1 MHISLLAALLLAST
15 LTLGAVPTTAPA
27 PALATETVTVVV
39 SALVSTRSVIKLNF
53 YNAPEKFL
61 KDGQVAIRL
70 LVRPEGKTS
79 IMIPVE
85 LTAGEWAVALTQD
98 LNNNDKLDKNF
109 LGIPTEPFAFSNNI
123 KPRLAAPT
131 FQECKFMVTG
141 PGQVINI
148 TSWNDF

>member
-1 MHISLLAALLLAST
+1 MTISPLAALLLAST
-15 LTLGAVPTTAPA
+15 LTLGAAPAAAPA
-27 PALATETVTVVV
+27 PAIATETVTVVV
-39 SALVSTRSVIKLNF
+39 SALTSTQSVIKLNF
-53 YNAPEKFL
+53 YNSPEKFL
-61 KDGQVAIRL
+61 KDGQMTIRMM
-70 LVRPEGKTS
+70 VRPEGKTTLT
-79 IMIPVE
+79 IPVE

-123 KPRLAAPT
+123 KPRFAAPT
-131 FQECKFMVTG
+131 FQECKFMVAG